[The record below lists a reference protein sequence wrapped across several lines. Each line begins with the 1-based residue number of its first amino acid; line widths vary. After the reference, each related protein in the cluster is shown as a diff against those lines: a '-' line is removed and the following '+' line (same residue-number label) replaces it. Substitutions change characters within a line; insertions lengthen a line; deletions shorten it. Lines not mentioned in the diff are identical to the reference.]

1 MRSFILGTFNSLA
14 TGCRITNPPVLTPT
28 ARVVDEVEIIGGEGR
43 LMRPRGW
50 SLRTLTI
57 GLLAPTLEVIDR
69 LAGVCATPG
78 VELRLSHLPGRFFLT
93 ASSAVSEL
101 TRFGTRFQA
110 TLEIACRPFTYLES
124 GLTPITLPAGGSVRV
139 TNPSLIPARP
149 TIILT
154 GSGQATFR
162 IGATPY
168 TVRLPGSGELVID
181 CEARTCTVS
190 GQIALD
196 ALTATDF
203 PVLPAGAKSIS
214 LPVGV
219 SGRLLPRWRLP

>member
-1 MRSFILGTFNSLA
+1 MRSFTLGTFNSLT

-28 ARVVDEVEIIGGEGR
+28 AREVDEVEIIGGEGR

-78 VELRLSHLPGRFFLT
+78 LELRLSHLPGRFFLT
-93 ASSAVSEL
+93 ASSAVSEV

-110 TLEIACRPFTYLES
+110 TLEVACRPFTYLES
-124 GLTPITLPAGGSVRV
+124 GLTPIPLVAGGSVRV

-149 TIILT
+149 TIVLT

-181 CEARTCTVS
+181 CAARTCTVS

-203 PVLPAGAKSIS
+203 PVLPAGTTTIS
-214 LPVGV
+214 VPAGV
-219 SGRLLPRWRLP
+219 SGRLLPRWRHP

>member
-1 MRSFILGTFNSLA
+1 MRSFTLGTFNSLT

-28 ARVVDEVEIIGGEGR
+28 AREVDEVEIIGGEGR

-78 VELRLSHLPGRFFLT
+78 LELRLSHLPGRFFLT
-93 ASSAVSEL
+93 ASSAVSEV

-110 TLEIACRPFTYLES
+110 TLEVACRPFTYLES
-124 GLTPITLPAGGSVRV
+124 GLTPIPLVAGGSVQV
-139 TNPSLIPARP
+139 SNPSLIPARP
-149 TIILT
+149 TITLT

-203 PVLPAGAKSIS
+203 PVLPAGATSIS
-214 LPVGV
+214 LPAGV
-219 SGRLLPRWRLP
+219 SGRLLPRWRHP

>member
-1 MRSFILGTFNSLA
+1 MRSFTLGTFNSLA

-57 GLLAPTLEVIDR
+57 GLLAPTLDVIDQ

-78 VELRLSHLPGRFFLT
+78 LELRLSHLPGRFFLT
-93 ASSAVSEL
+93 ASSAVSEV
-101 TRFGTRFQA
+101 TRFGSRFQA

-124 GLTPITLPAGGSVRV
+124 GLTPIPLVAGGSVRV
-139 TNPSLIPARP
+139 SNPSLIPARP
-149 TIILT
+149 TITLT
-154 GSGQATFR
+154 GSGQATIR

-203 PVLPAGAKSIS
+203 PVLPTGAASIS
-214 LPVGV
+214 LPGGV
-219 SGRLLPRWRLP
+219 SGRLLPRWRHP

>member
-57 GLLAPTLEVIDR
+57 GLLAPTLEVIDQ

-78 VELRLSHLPGRFFLT
+78 LELRLSHLPGRFFLT
-93 ASSAVSEL
+93 ATSAVSEV
-101 TRFGTRFQA
+101 TRFGNRFQA

-139 TNPSLIPARP
+139 SNLSSPGFCVGIFRP
-149 TIILT
+149 LSFVLLCICFL
-154 GSGQATFR
+154 
-162 IGATPY
+162 
-168 TVRLPGSGELVID
+168 LV
-181 CEARTCTVS
+181 AV
-190 GQIALD
+190 
-196 ALTATDF
+196 
-203 PVLPAGAKSIS
+203 
-214 LPVGV
+214 
-219 SGRLLPRWRLP
+219 

>member
-1 MRSFILGTFNSLA
+1 MRSFILGTFNSLI
-14 TGCRITNPPVLTPT
+14 TGCRITNPPTLTPT

-78 VELRLSHLPGRFFLT
+78 LELRLSHLPGRFFLT
-93 ASSAVSEL
+93 AFSAVSEVA
-101 TRFGTRFQA
+101 RFGTRFQA
-110 TLEIACRPFTYLES
+110 TLEVSCRPFTYLES
-124 GLTPITLPAGGSVRV
+124 GLVPISLPAAGSVQV
-139 TNPSLIPARP
+139 SNPSLIPARP
-149 TIILT
+149 TITLT

-203 PVLPAGAKSIS
+203 PVLPAGTTTVSV
-214 LPVGV
+214 PTGV
-219 SGRLLPRWRLP
+219 SGRLLPRWRHP

>member
-1 MRSFILGTFNSLA
+1 MRSFILGTFNSLT

-57 GLLAPTLEVIDR
+57 GLLAPTLEVIDE

-93 ASSAVSEL
+93 ATSAVSDVS
-101 TRFGTRFQA
+101 RFGTRFQA
-110 TLEIACRPFTYLES
+110 TLEVACRPFTYLEA
-124 GLTPITLPAGGSVRV
+124 GLTPVTLPAGGSVRV
-139 TNPSLIPARP
+139 SNPSLIPARP

-168 TVRLPGSGELVID
+168 TVRLPGLGELVID

-203 PVLPAGAKSIS
+203 PVLPAGSTSIS
-214 LPVGV
+214 LPAGV
-219 SGRLLPRWRLP
+219 SGRLLPRWRHP

>member
-1 MRSFILGTFNSLA
+1 MRSFSLGTFNSLA
-14 TGCRITNPPVLTPT
+14 TGCRITNPPALTPT

-57 GLLAPTLEVIDR
+57 GLLAPTLAVIDR

-93 ASSAVSEL
+93 ASAAVSEV

-110 TLEIACRPFTYLES
+110 TLEVACRPFTYLES
-124 GLTPITLPAGGSVRV
+124 GLVPISLPAAGSVQV
-139 TNPSLIPARP
+139 SNPSLIPARP
-149 TIILT
+149 TITLT

-162 IGATPY
+162 VGATPY

-181 CEARTCTVS
+181 CAARTCTVS

-203 PVLPAGAKSIS
+203 PVLPAGATSIS
-214 LPVGV
+214 LPAGV
-219 SGRLLPRWRLP
+219 SGRLLPRWRQP

>member
-1 MRSFILGTFNSLA
+1 MRSFTLGTFNSLA
-14 TGCRITNPPVLTPT
+14 TGCRITNPPALTPT

-57 GLLAPTLEVIDR
+57 GLLAPTLAVIDR

-93 ASSAVSEL
+93 ASAAVSEV

-110 TLEIACRPFTYLES
+110 TLEVACRPFTYLES
-124 GLTPITLPAGGSVRV
+124 GLVPISLPAAGSVQV
-139 TNPSLIPARP
+139 SNPSLIPARP
-149 TIILT
+149 TITLT

-162 IGATPY
+162 VGATPY

-181 CEARTCTVS
+181 CAARTCTVS

-203 PVLPAGAKSIS
+203 PVLPAGATSIS
-214 LPVGV
+214 LPAGV
-219 SGRLLPRWRLP
+219 SGRLLPRWRQP

>member
-1 MRSFILGTFNSLA
+1 MRSFTLGTFNSLA
-14 TGCRITNPPVLTPT
+14 TGCRITSPPVLTPT

-50 SLRTLTI
+50 QLRALTI

-78 VELRLSHLPGRFFLT
+78 LELRLSHLPGRFFLT
-93 ASSAVSEL
+93 ASTAMSDV
-101 TRFGTRFQA
+101 TRFGTRYQA

-124 GLTPITLPAGGSVRV
+124 GLVPISLPAGGSVQV
-139 TNPSLIPARP
+139 SNPSLIPARP
-149 TIILT
+149 TITLT
-154 GSGQATFR
+154 GSGQATLN
-162 IGATPY
+162 IGGVPY
-168 TVRLPGSGELVID
+168 SVRLPGSGELVID

-196 ALTATDF
+196 ALSATDF
-203 PVLPAGAKSIS
+203 PVLPAGTTTVSVPA
-214 LPVGV
+214 GV
-219 SGRLLPRWRLP
+219 SGRLLPRWRHP